1 LLLLGHVRRVEANAI
16 YLSLTDIE
24 DVGQEL
30 IEDNIVAVSRQ
41 MIDKESS
48 VAHVPSTNGA
58 QNGHSMDVDEE
69 L

>member
-1 LLLLGHVRRVEANAI
+1 VSIPIILCIFVFNSNICL
-16 YLSLTDIE
+16 DIE

-48 VAHVPSTNGA
+48 VARVANGKKTENG
-58 QNGHSMDVDEE
+58 QNMDVDDE

>member
-1 LLLLGHVRRVEANAI
+1 LNVKK
-16 YLSLTDIE
+16 DIE

-48 VAHVPSTNGA
+48 VARVPSTKGA
-58 QNGHSMDVDEE
+58 EDGTNMDIDEE

>member
-1 LLLLGHVRRVEANAI
+1 MA
-16 YLSLTDIE
+16 DIE

-41 MIDKESS
+41 MIDKEAS
-48 VAHVPSTNGA
+48 VARDASVCQKEA
-58 QNGHSMDVDEE
+58 MDTDNE